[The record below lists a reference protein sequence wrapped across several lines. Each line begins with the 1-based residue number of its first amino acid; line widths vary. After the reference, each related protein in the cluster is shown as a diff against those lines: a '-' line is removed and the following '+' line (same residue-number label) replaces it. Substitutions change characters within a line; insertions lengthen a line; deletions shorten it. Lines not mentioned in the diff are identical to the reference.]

1 MQKFTQNLFVNIPYD
16 IAYNKSVETSFLE
29 LKQKEVVNLCDGKR
43 LGKVCDV
50 VFTFPE
56 GKVQGIV
63 VPGGRGFRFGKADLF
78 IDLKN
83 VTKIGVDVVL
93 VDIKAAPK
101 PDKKKGK
108 WEDRCEPSPPPRPSP
123 YGGERRDYGEYE

>member
-1 MQKFTQNLFVNIPYD
+1 M
-16 IAYNKSVETSFLE
+16 E

-108 WEDRCEPSPPPRPSP
+108 WEDRYEPPPPPPPPRCPPSSP